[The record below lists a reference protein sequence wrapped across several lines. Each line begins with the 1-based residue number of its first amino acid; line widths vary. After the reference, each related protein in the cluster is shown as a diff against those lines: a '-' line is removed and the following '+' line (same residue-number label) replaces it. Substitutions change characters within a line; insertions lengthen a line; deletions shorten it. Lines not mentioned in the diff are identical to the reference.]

1 MGDNKRYYWIKLK
14 TDFFN
19 QQTIDFLLS
28 QKNGCEYIVL
38 YQMLCLNTA
47 NNNGE
52 MCSKIGEMIVPY
64 NVEKIV
70 RDTKYFDFDTVTI
83 ALELFKKLGL
93 IYEENDKILKIS
105 NFDEMVGSEVSSAK
119 RVREYRAKKA
129 LLEEGEKIPKKE
141 PKSNAIRQKQ
151 FRAKKQCEQ
160 KQHIPYIEDYINN
173 KRYNGN
179 YYIVI
184 QRDKYKCA
192 LCNSIENL
200 CVHHIDGYDELKP
213 ENSNEN
219 KMITLCRNCHSN
231 VHSGQKIDEDT
242 LNSIDYYIDSNEML
256 LCNNDVTQEIE
267 YRDKSIDKDIN
278 IENNNNN
285 NYNYIYNNSSSSD
298 EIINFIESNFGRT
311 LSSFEFEKINCWLNE
326 FDSDIVKHAI
336 ELSILNNK
344 RTFAYIE
351 GILKNWK
358 SCGYKILDDITT
370 KEDKPKTK
378 EELKKE
384 YAKMGYIYE

>member
-119 RVREYRAKKA
+119 RVRKFRERKKA
-129 LLEEGEKIPKKE
+129 L
-141 PKSNAIRQKQ
+141 Q
-151 FRAKKQCEQ
+151 
-160 KQHIPYIEDYINN
+160 
-173 KRYNGN
+173 
-179 YYIVI
+179 
-184 QRDKYKCA
+184 
-192 LCNSIENL
+192 
-200 CVHHIDGYDELKP
+200 
-213 ENSNEN
+213 
-219 KMITLCRNCHSN
+219 
-231 VHSGQKIDEDT
+231 
-242 LNSIDYYIDSNEML
+242 
-256 LCNNDVTQEIE
+256 CNNDVTQEIE

-285 NYNYIYNNSSSSD
+285 NNNNYNYIYNNSSSSD
-298 EIINFIESNFGRT
+298 EIINFIENNYART
-311 LSSFEFEKINCWLNE
+311 LSSYEFEKINCWLNE
-326 FDSDIVKHAI
+326 FNSDIVKHAI

-358 SCGYKILDDITT
+358 SCGYKTLNDI
-370 KEDKPKTK
+370 KNEDVTPKPKTK

>member
-1 MGDNKRYYWIKLK
+1 MNDNKRYYWIKLK

-19 QQTIDFLLS
+19 QETIDFLLS

-47 NNNGE
+47 NNNGK
-52 MCSKIGEMIVPY
+52 MCSKIGEMIIPY
-64 NVEKIV
+64 NIEKII

-93 IYEENDKILKIS
+93 VYEENDKILKIS

-119 RVREYRAKKA
+119 RVRKFREKKA

-231 VHSGQKIDEDT
+231 VHAGQKIDEDT
-242 LNSIDYYIDSNEML
+242 FNSIDYYIDSNEML

-278 IENNNNN
+278 IENNN
-285 NYNYIYNNSSSSD
+285 INSPAKAVQCK
-298 EIINFIESNFGRT
+298 EIIDYLNLKANTQYRHNIKKTQSLINARFNESFTIEDFKKVIDNKVNEWKNTEMEKYLRPETLFGT
-311 LSSFEFEKINCWLNE
+311 KFESYLNQ
-326 FDSDIVKHAI
+326 K
-336 ELSILNNK
+336 
-344 RTFAYIE
+344 
-351 GILKNWK
+351 
-358 SCGYKILDDITT
+358 
-370 KEDKPKTK
+370 
-378 EELKKE
+378 KKE
-384 YAKMGYIYE
+384 TLEEMMERITKRNEQRTGN

>member
-83 ALELFKKLGL
+83 ALGLFKKLGL
-93 IYEENDKILKIS
+93 IYEEKDKILKIT
-105 NFDEMVGSEVSSAK
+105 NFNEMIGSETSSAK
-119 RVREYRAKKA
+119 RVREYRKKQKA
-129 LLEEGEKIPKKE
+129 L
-141 PKSNAIRQKQ
+141 
-151 FRAKKQCEQ
+151 QCN
-160 KQHIPYIEDYINN
+160 I
-173 KRYNGN
+173 
-179 YYIVI
+179 
-184 QRDKYKCA
+184 
-192 LCNSIENL
+192 
-200 CVHHIDGYDELKP
+200 
-213 ENSNEN
+213 
-219 KMITLCRNCHSN
+219 
-231 VHSGQKIDEDT
+231 
-242 LNSIDYYIDSNEML
+242 
-256 LCNNDVTQEIE
+256 DVTQEIE
-267 YRDKSIDKDIN
+267 NRDKSIDKDIN

-298 EIINFIESNFGRT
+298 EIINFIENNFGRT

-326 FDSDIVKHAI
+326 FNSDIVKHAI

-358 SCGYKILDDITT
+358 SCGYKTLDDITT